1 MRKTVLYIVFALFFV
16 QATAQTQ
23 AIRDSI
29 VGTYFCNVK
38 FTANNVTV
46 YNTDTIYPYVDP
58 LDTIG
63 FYIDD
68 GRFCCWLVHMVLN
81 NDSFFIATDAV
92 SYGYFFAPDSFY
104 YFLNC
109 LSPLGCYYN
118 FYCNKILPPI
128 GIDESGFQK
137 KDFSFSPNPANT
149 KLFITSYTNMT
160 NLNVQLKNVLGQI
173 MHEKK
178 YPYLDNSFE
187 LDVSKINNGIYFLNL
202 IYGEKT
208 KSFKVI
214 IQH

>member
-1 MRKTVLYIVFALFFV
+1 MRIAIIHFVFVFLAI
-16 QATAQTQ
+16 TAKSQTQ

-38 FTANNVTV
+38 ITANNVTV
-46 YNTDTIYPYVDP
+46 FNTDTIYPYVDP

-81 NDSFFIATDAV
+81 NDSFFVATNAV
-92 SYGYFFAPDSFY
+92 SYGNFIAPDSFY

-118 FYCNKILPPI
+118 FYCTKILPST
-128 GIDESGFQK
+128 GIEESGFQK
-137 KDFSFSPNPANT
+137 NDFSFYPNPANT
-149 KLFITSYTNMT
+149 KLFITSKTNLT
-160 NLNVQLKNVLGQI
+160 YLNVQLKNLVGQI
-173 MHEKK
+173 IFEEK
-178 YPYLDNSFE
+178 YPYLDNSIE
-187 LDVSKINNGIYFLNL
+187 LDVSKINNGIYFLNV
-202 IYGEKT
+202 IHGEQT